1 MRKTIILMLSVAL
14 LAGCAKQLS
23 LSSQPQLE
31 NECVYTPA
39 QTQFTFWSNV
49 AEQME
54 VRIYDETNEPQ
65 VLPLTKGE
73 NDFWTATVEGDLAGK
88 YYTVRSFQNGEW
100 SAESPGIFA
109 KAVSVNGQR
118 AAILDLNATNPEG
131 WESECA
137 RLYYV
142 AQLRHRQQR

>member
-1 MRKTIILMLSVAL
+1 MINTMRKTIILMLSVAL

-73 NDFWTATVEGDLAGK
+73 NDFWTATVEVLHCPFLPKRRVVRRIAG
-88 YYTVRSFQNGEW
+88 Y
-100 SAESPGIFA
+100 
-109 KAVSVNGQR
+109 
-118 AAILDLNATNPEG
+118 
-131 WESECA
+131 
-137 RLYYV
+137 
-142 AQLRHRQQR
+142 LR